1 MATDIFGA
9 SPQTDLRRR
18 WALLQLQQAQDTS
31 PVKHPL
37 QAVARAMQGAFG
49 GYAGYQAEQENKAG
63 ADKMFDAVLGSG
75 SPNPAL
81 ERVQPAMSEAQPSG
95 DPASAIAKIESGG
108 AYDKLG
114 PVINRGSMVGDRAY
128 GKYQVMGSNVGP
140 WTEKYLGQRL
150 TPDQFVQNPQAQDA
164 VFKGEFGR
172 LSQRHGPEG
181 AARAWFAGEGGMNK
195 PNRTDQLGTSVAAYG
210 QKFTRAMGP
219 QMASLGNGMPANDT
233 PAPPAGPQMAQA
245 TPPQPVRSQPQVPP
259 EVREQINRL
268 RAIGTPQANQAAWGL
283 ALQYMKPMEPKYSK
297 FDDEHLFDEKS
308 GAIRPAGPG
317 YKSLTDPA
325 ERAKYGI
332 PAEDKRPYQ
341 VRGGKLINPPPET
354 RINNNVGGG
363 SDKQI
368 FDTMD
373 EGSKAAR
380 TAAVGLT
387 GLREARAAIQSG
399 AITGAMANQSLGL
412 QKIGAALGLAN
423 SDKIVNTETFRAA
436 IAPQISA
443 VLKSTV
449 GTTNISNTDREFAE
463 KAAGGNITLDERS
476 ITRLLDIMERA
487 SIAQLEGHAKR
498 LEKVYPD
505 AEKYARERALF
516 GVDMPAVIP
525 PAPPPAPSDWQDM
538 GGGVRIRERR

>member
-245 TPPQPVRSQPQVPP
+245 APPQPVRSQPQVPP

-283 ALQYMKPMEPKYSK
+283 AIQYLKPSDRFEEVRDASGRVVGQRNALTGEKKADPTRAEYHYTKQDDGSVVAVNKNDPNDVKFIEPK
-297 FDDEHLFDEKS
+297 
-308 GAIRPAGPG
+308 
-317 YKSLTDPA
+317 
-325 ERAKYGI
+325 
-332 PAEDKRPYQ
+332 
-341 VRGGKLINPPPET
+341 
-354 RINNNVGGG
+354 GG
-363 SDKQI
+363 SRRLVDFEAAKKYATTKSEADAKRDVAKPDQDKQQQKVASI
-368 FDTMD
+368 VIQDIDRALKEMD
-373 EGSKAAR
+373 NATLPTTGAAGAALSHIGGTAAR
-380 TAAVGLT
+380 NVAALVDTVKANAGF
-387 GLREARAAIQSG
+387 EE
-399 AITGAMANQSLGL
+399 ITKMRQASPT
-412 QKIGAALGLAN
+412 GAALGNVTEKELALLQATVGN
-423 SDKIVNTETFRAA
+423 LEQSQTETQFRDNLRR
-436 IAPQISA
+436 
-443 VLKSTV
+443 VK
-449 GTTNISNTDREFAE
+449 NTY
-463 KAAGGNITLDERS
+463 
-476 ITRLLDIMERA
+476 LDIIHGPGNGPR
-487 SIAQLEGHAKR
+487 
-498 LEKVYPD
+498 EKLQF
-505 AEKYARERALF
+505 EQ
-516 GVDMPAVIP
+516 PANNDP
-525 PAPPPAPSDWQDM
+525 L
-538 GGGVRIRERR
+538 GIRR